1 MLGLFFLTYVY
12 DYRQFSRG
20 RIVWL
25 VVVLIVFILL
35 GGLRYRIGTDTV
47 NYIFDYRLVP
57 PLDKLTSSYFSTT
70 RYAVGYVVMTSF
82 FKMFTNDFTAVQL
95 FHAFVV
101 NSVVG
106 WFFYKKFSTCILLV
120 IIIFCIKL
128 LITCISTD
136 ERIAGGFIFF
146 ISVASL

>member
-1 MLGLFFLTYVY
+1 MIYLIILLGLFFLTYVY

-70 RYAVGYVVMTSF
+70 RY
-82 FKMFTNDFTAVQL
+82 D
-95 FHAFVV
+95 
-101 NSVVG
+101 
-106 WFFYKKFSTCILLV
+106 ILLQDV
-120 IIIFCIKL
+120 Y
-128 LITCISTD
+128 
-136 ERIAGGFIFF
+136 
-146 ISVASL
+146 